1 NYSMLAVGRITAALT
16 HGVFWALVGPMAARM
31 SPGHTGKAV
40 GIVSVGSTMAL
51 VVGSP
56 LATWLGGLIG
66 WRPTTWVLGVLTVA
80 ALLVLLPT
88 VPSLPPLPRDL
99 ASQEKRS
106 MPWGLISLVLFL
118 MLAVTGVFA
127 AYTYLGLIRSEE
139 RRVGQEWVFEWC

>member
-1 NYSMLAVGRITAALT
+1 
-16 HGVFWALVGPMAARM
+16 M

-56 LATWLGGLIG
+56 LATWLGGAIG
-66 WRPTTWVLGVLTVA
+66 WRPTTWALGVLTVI
-80 ALLVLLPT
+80 ALVVLLAT
-88 VPSLPPLPRDL
+88 VPSLPPLPKDAL
-99 ASQEKRS
+99 SQEKRQ

-127 AYTYLGLIRSEE
+127 AYTFLGLVLSESA
-139 RRVGQEWVFEWC
+139 GANLFSFGHFVFGAMWLF